1 MTLDKIVTEINCIEV
16 ISVVSVTM
24 FSINIVLII
33 SDEIYIVI

>member
-24 FSINIVLII
+24 FSINFVLII